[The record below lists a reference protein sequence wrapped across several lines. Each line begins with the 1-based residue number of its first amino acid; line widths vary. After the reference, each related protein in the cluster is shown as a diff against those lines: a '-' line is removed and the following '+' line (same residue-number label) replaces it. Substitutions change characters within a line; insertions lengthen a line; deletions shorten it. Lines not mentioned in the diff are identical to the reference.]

1 MAEINGAHRQGQRHR
16 QRHRQRSWQHWLCRR
31 SLQRRRRSSGSTA
44 PAALFLQSR
53 PGRWIKTAMTVSLSP
68 TPEAAL
74 PSPAARLSLQKST
87 IAADTTTIRSLD
99 WDRSRFDI
107 EFGLRNGTTY
117 NAFLVRGERIA
128 LIDTS
133 HAKFRDL
140 WLACLREELD
150 PRQIDVLI
158 VSHTEPDHS
167 GLVADLLEL
176 NPEIEVVAS
185 KVAIQFLENQV
196 HRPFRSRAVK
206 SGDQLDLGTNPDS
219 GVAHR
224 FEFLSAPN
232 LHWPDT
238 IFSFDHGSGIL
249 YTCDAF
255 GLHYC
260 SEDLFDVDPGAIAP
274 DFRFYYECLM
284 GPNAR
289 SVLQAMKR
297 MEALPP
303 ISTIAVGHG
312 PLLRHHLDLWTAD
325 YRSWSSDRSQGEA
338 YAAVCYLSQY
348 GFCDRLSQA
357 IARGISKAEAQVQ
370 LVDLRATDAQEL
382 SALIGEASAVVVP
395 TWPAQPDA
403 DLQASIGT
411 LLAAL
416 KPKQWLAV
424 YDAYG
429 GNDQPIDTVASQLR
443 SLGQKQAFAPLRIRQ
458 VPGAADYQLCEE
470 AGTDLG
476 QLLTRARAIAA
487 MKSLDGDL
495 DKALGR
501 LSGGLYVVTAR
512 QGEGDSIRSGAMVAS
527 WVSQASFAP
536 PGISIA
542 VARDRAIE
550 SLLQVGDRFVLNILR
565 QDNHQAL
572 LRHFLRRFP
581 PGADRF
587 AGVSVL
593 EGVARGGPVL
603 GDALAYLGCRVT
615 QRMEVPDHW
624 IIYAEVEQGNV
635 SDASART
642 AVHHRK
648 VGNHY

>member
-1 MAEINGAHRQGQRHR
+1 MTVAA
-16 QRHRQRSWQHWLCRR
+16 SPPPAA
-31 SLQRRRRSSGSTA
+31 A
-44 PAALFLQSR
+44 PA
-53 PGRWIKTAMTVSLSP
+53 PG
-68 TPEAAL
+68 
-74 PSPAARLSLQKST
+74 RLSLQCEP
-87 IAADTTTIRSLD
+87 IAADTTAIRSLD

-117 NAFLVRGERIA
+117 NSFLVRGERTA

-133 HAKFRDL
+133 HLKFESS
-140 WLACLREELD
+140 WLPLLRE
-150 PRQIDVLI
+150 QIDPQAIDHLI

-167 GLVADLLEL
+167 GLIGHLIDL
-176 NPEIEVVAS
+176 NPEIEIVGS

-206 SGDQLDLGTNPDS
+206 SGEELDLGVNPAT
-219 GVAHR
+219 GVQHR

-238 IFSFDHGSGIL
+238 IFSFDHGTGIL

-260 SEDLFDVDPGAIAP
+260 SDELFDSDPGAIAP

-297 MEALPP
+297 MDGLATP
-303 ISTIAVGHG
+303 ITTIAVGHG
-312 PLLRHHLDLWTAD
+312 PLLRHHLELWTGD
-325 YRSWSSDRSQGEA
+325 YRSWSEGRSQGEA
-338 YAAVCYLSQY
+338 YAAVCYVSQY

-357 IARGISKAEAQVQ
+357 IARGLSKAGAGVQ
-370 LVDLRATDAQEL
+370 LVDLRATDPQEL
-382 SALIGEASAVVVP
+382 SALVGEASAVVVP
-395 TWPAQPDA
+395 TWPAEPDP
-403 DLQASIGT
+403 DLQASVGT

-416 KPKQWLAV
+416 KPKQWVAV

-443 SLGQKQAFAPLRIRQ
+443 SLGQKEAFAPLRIRQ
-458 VPGAADYQLCEE
+458 VPAAAEYQLCEE

-476 QLLTRARAIAA
+476 QLLTRDKAIAA
-487 MKSLDGDL
+487 MKALDGDL

-512 QGEGDSIRSGAMVAS
+512 QGEGESVRSGAMVAS
-527 WVSQASFAP
+527 WVSQASFDP
-536 PGISIA
+536 PGITIA
-542 VARDRAIE
+542 VAKDRAIE

-565 QDNHQAL
+565 DDNHQPL
-572 LRHFLRRFP
+572 LRHFLKRFP

-587 AGVSVL
+587 AGVNVL
-593 EGVARGGPVL
+593 DGVASGGPVL
-603 GDALAYLGCRVT
+603 GDALAFLGCRVT

-624 IIYAEVEQGNV
+624 IVYAEVEQGNV
-635 SDASART
+635 SDATART

>member
-1 MAEINGAHRQGQRHR
+1 MAETAVA
-16 QRHRQRSWQHWLCRR
+16 
-31 SLQRRRRSSGSTA
+31 ST
-44 PAALFLQSR
+44 P
-53 PGRWIKTAMTVSLSP
+53 
-68 TPEAAL
+68 
-74 PSPAARLSLQKST
+74 RLSLQCEA
-87 IAADTTTIRSLD
+87 IGADTTTIRSLD

-117 NAFLVRGERIA
+117 NSFLVRGERTA
-128 LIDTS
+128 LIDSS
-133 HAKFRDL
+133 HLKFEST
-140 WLACLREELD
+140 WLPILQE
-150 PRQIDVLI
+150 QIDPKAIDHLI

-167 GLVADLLEL
+167 GLIGHLIDL
-176 NPEIEVVAS
+176 NPEIEIVGS

-196 HRPFRSRAVK
+196 HRPFKSRAVK
-206 SGDQLDLGTNPDS
+206 SGEELDLGTNPDS
-219 GVAHR
+219 GVQHR

-238 IFSFDHGSGIL
+238 IFSFDHGTGIL

-260 SEDLFDVDPGAIAP
+260 SDDLFDVDPGAIAP
-274 DFRFYYECLM
+274 DFRFYYDCLM

-297 MEALPP
+297 MDALPA
-303 ISTIAVGHG
+303 INTIAVGHG
-312 PLLRHHLDLWTAD
+312 PLLRDHLSLWLSD
-325 YRSWSSDRSQGEA
+325 YREWSEGRSKGEA
-338 YAAVCYLSQY
+338 YAAVCYVSQY

-357 IARGISKAEAQVQ
+357 IARGIGKAEAQVQ

-395 TWPAQPDA
+395 TWPANPDA

-416 KPKQWLAV
+416 QPKQWVAT

-429 GNDQPIDTVASQLR
+429 GNDEPIDTVASQLR
-443 SLGQKQAFAPLRIRQ
+443 GLGQKEAFEPLRVRQ
-458 VPGAADYQLCEE
+458 VPDGNDYQRCEE

-476 QLLTRARAIAA
+476 QLLTRAKTIAA

-512 QGEGDSIRSGAMVAS
+512 QEERASAMVAS
-527 WVSQASFAP
+527 WVSQASFEP
-536 PGISIA
+536 PGITVA
-542 VARDRAIE
+542 VAKDRAIE
-550 SLLQVGDRFVLNILR
+550 ALMQVGDRFVLNILR
-565 QDNHQAL
+565 EDNHQGL
-572 LRHFLRRFP
+572 LRHFLKRFP

-587 AGVSVL
+587 AGVSTL
-593 EGVARGGPVL
+593 DGVAEGGPVL
-603 GDALAYLGCRVT
+603 GDALAFLGCRVL
-615 QRMEVPDHW
+615 QRMEGPDHW

-635 SDASART
+635 ADSQAST

>member
-1 MAEINGAHRQGQRHR
+1 MAA
-16 QRHRQRSWQHWLCRR
+16 
-31 SLQRRRRSSGSTA
+31 
-44 PAALFLQSR
+44 
-53 PGRWIKTAMTVSLSP
+53 
-68 TPEAAL
+68 TPVAI
-74 PSPAARLSLQKST
+74 RLSLQCEP

-117 NAFLVRGERIA
+117 NSFLVRGERTA
-128 LIDTS
+128 LIDSS
-133 HAKFRDL
+133 HLKFEDT
-140 WLACLREELD
+140 WLPLLQG
-150 PRQIDVLI
+150 QIDPCAIDHLI

-167 GLVADLLEL
+167 GLIGHLLDL
-176 NPEIEVVAS
+176 NPEIEIVAS

-206 SGDQLDLGTNPDS
+206 SGDTLDLGTNPGS

-238 IFSFDHGSGIL
+238 IFSFDHGTGIL

-260 SEDLFDVDPGAIAP
+260 SEDIFDVDPGAIAP
-274 DFRFYYECLM
+274 DFRFYYDCLM

-297 MEALPP
+297 MDGLPP
-303 ISTIAVGHG
+303 INTIAVGHG
-312 PLLRHHLDLWTAD
+312 PLLRHHLSLWLSD
-325 YRSWSSDRSQGEA
+325 YRDWSEGRSKGEA
-338 YAAVCYLSQY
+338 YAAVCYVSQY
-348 GFCDRLSQA
+348 GFCDRLCQA
-357 IARGISKAEAQVQ
+357 IARGIGKAEAQVQ
-370 LVDLRATDAQEL
+370 LVDLRATDPQEL

-395 TWPAQPDA
+395 TWPAAADA

-416 KPKQWLAV
+416 NPKQWVAV

-429 GNDQPIDTVASQLR
+429 GNDEPIDTVASQLR
-443 SLGQKQAFAPLRIRQ
+443 SLGQKEAFEPLRIRQ
-458 VPGAADYQLCEE
+458 VPDGNDYQRCEE

-476 QLLTRARAIAA
+476 QLLTRAKAIAA

-512 QGEGDSIRSGAMVAS
+512 QDERASAMVAS
-527 WVSQASFAP
+527 WVSQASFQP
-536 PGISIA
+536 PGISVA
-542 VARDRAIE
+542 VAKDRAIE
-550 SLLQVGDRFVLNILR
+550 ALMQVGDRFVLNILR
-565 QDNHQAL
+565 EDNHQPL

-587 AGVSVL
+587 AGINTL
-593 EGVARGGPVL
+593 EGVAAGGPVL
-603 GDALAYLGCRVT
+603 GDALAFLGCRVL
-615 QRMEVPDHW
+615 QRLEGPDHW

-635 SDASART
+635 SDTEAAT

>member
-1 MAEINGAHRQGQRHR
+1 MAVVA
-16 QRHRQRSWQHWLCRR
+16 
-31 SLQRRRRSSGSTA
+31 ST
-44 PAALFLQSR
+44 P
-53 PGRWIKTAMTVSLSP
+53 
-68 TPEAAL
+68 
-74 PSPAARLSLQKST
+74 RLSLQCEA
-87 IAADTTTIRSLD
+87 IAKDTSTIRSLD

-117 NAFLVRGERIA
+117 NSFLVRGERTA

-133 HAKFRDL
+133 HLKFEGI
-140 WLACLREELD
+140 WLELLKEQID
-150 PRQIDVLI
+150 PKAIDVLI

-167 GLVADLLEL
+167 GLVGHVIDL
-176 NPEIEVVAS
+176 NPDIEVVGS

-196 HRPFRSRAVK
+196 HRPFKSRAVK
-206 SGDQLDLGTNPDS
+206 SGEELDLGTNPES
-219 GVAHR
+219 GIQHR

-238 IFSFDHGSGIL
+238 IFSFDHGTGIL

-255 GLHYC
+255 GMHYC
-260 SEDLFDVDPGAIAP
+260 SEDAFDVDPGALAP
-274 DFRFYYECLM
+274 DFRFYYDCLM

-297 MEALPP
+297 MDGLEGT
-303 ISTIAVGHG
+303 INTIATGHG
-312 PLLRHHLDLWTAD
+312 PLLRHHLNLWMGD
-325 YRSWSSDRSQGEA
+325 YKDWSSDRSKGEA

-357 IARGISKAEAQVQ
+357 IARGIGKAEAQVQ

-395 TWPAQPDA
+395 TWPANPDPE
-403 DLQASIGT
+403 LQASIGT

-416 KPKQWLAV
+416 KPKQWIGS

-429 GNDQPIDTVASQLR
+429 GNDEPIDAVATQLR
-443 SLGQKQAFAPLRIRQ
+443 SMGQKEAFEPLRVRQ
-458 VPGAADYQLCEE
+458 VPDGNDYQRCEE

-476 QLLTRARAIAA
+476 QLLTRAKTIAA

-512 QGEGDSIRSGAMVAS
+512 QDERASAMVAS
-527 WVSQASFAP
+527 WVSQASFDP
-536 PGISIA
+536 PGITVA
-542 VARDRAIE
+542 VAKDRAIE
-550 SLLQVGDRFVLNILR
+550 ALLQVGDRFVLNILR
-565 QDNHQAL
+565 EDNYQDL
-572 LRHFLRRFP
+572 MRHFLKRFP

-587 AGVSVL
+587 AGVNTL
-593 EGVARGGPVL
+593 DGVANGGPVL
-603 GDALAYLGCRVT
+603 GDALAFLGCRVS
-615 QRMEVPDHW
+615 QRMEGPDHW
-624 IIYAEVEQGNV
+624 IIYGEVEQGNV
-635 SDASART
+635 SDTEART

-648 VGNHY
+648 VGNHC

>member
-1 MAEINGAHRQGQRHR
+1 MTTTLPPRAQSSKPRLTLQAEPIG
-16 QRHRQRSWQHWLCRR
+16 
-31 SLQRRRRSSGSTA
+31 
-44 PAALFLQSR
+44 P
-53 PGRWIKTAMTVSLSP
+53 
-68 TPEAAL
+68 
-74 PSPAARLSLQKST
+74 
-87 IAADTTTIRSLD
+87 DTSTIRSLD

-117 NAFLVRGERIA
+117 NAFVVRGERTA
-128 LIDTS
+128 LIDSS
-133 HAKFRDL
+133 HLKFADT
-140 WLACLREELD
+140 WLPLLQSQID
-150 PRQIDVLI
+150 PKAIDVLI

-167 GLVADLLEL
+167 GLIGHLLEL
-176 NPEIEVVAS
+176 NPDLEIVAS

-206 SGDQLDLGTNPDS
+206 SGDSLDLGVKASS

-238 IFSFDHGSGIL
+238 IFSYDYGTGIL

-260 SEDLFDVDPGAIAP
+260 SEALYDADPGAIAP
-274 DFRFYYECLM
+274 DFRFYYDCLM

-289 SVLQAMKR
+289 SVLQALKR
-297 MEALPP
+297 MESLPE
-303 ISTIAVGHG
+303 ITTIAVGHG
-312 PLLRHHLDLWTAD
+312 PLLKHHLPLWIGD
-325 YRSWSSDRSQGEA
+325 YRQWSSQRSAEGA
-338 YAAVCYLSQY
+338 YVAVGYISQH

-357 IARGISKAEAQVQ
+357 IARGISKAGSAVQ

-382 SALIGEASAVVVP
+382 SALIGEAAAVVVP
-395 TWPAQPDA
+395 TWPAQADS

-416 KPKQWLAV
+416 QPKQWVGL
-424 YDAYG
+424 YDAFG
-429 GNDQPIDTVASQLR
+429 GNDEPIDSVASRLR
-443 SLGQKQAFAPLRIRQ
+443 SLGQQEAFAPLRIRH
-458 VPGAADYQLCEE
+458 VPEPLDYQRCEE

-476 QLLTRARAIAA
+476 QLLTKARTIAA

-512 QGEGDSIRSGAMVAS
+512 QGEGETARSGAMVAS
-527 WVSQASFAP
+527 WVSQASFEP
-536 PGISIA
+536 PGLTVA
-542 VARDRAIE
+542 VAKDRAIE
-550 SLLQVGDRFVLNILR
+550 ALLQVDDRFVLNILR
-565 QDNHQAL
+565 EDNHQQL
-572 LRHFLRRFP
+572 LRHFLKRFP

-587 AGVSVL
+587 AGVATL
-593 EGVARGGPVL
+593 NGVAAGGPVL
-603 GDALAYLGCRVT
+603 GDALAYLGCRVA
-615 QRMEVPDHW
+615 QRMEGPDHW
-624 IIYAEVEQGNV
+624 IIYAVVEEGNV
-635 SDASART
+635 ADASAST

>member
-1 MAEINGAHRQGQRHR
+1 MSASA
-16 QRHRQRSWQHWLCRR
+16 
-31 SLQRRRRSSGSTA
+31 TA
-44 PAALFLQSR
+44 PA
-53 PGRWIKTAMTVSLSP
+53 TT
-68 TPEAAL
+68 
-74 PSPAARLSLQKST
+74 ARLSLQCET
-87 IAADTTTIRSLD
+87 IAADTITLRSLD

-117 NAFLVRGERIA
+117 NAFLVRGARTA
-128 LIDTS
+128 LIDSS
-133 HAKFRDL
+133 HLKFEST
-140 WLACLREELD
+140 WLPLLQG
-150 PRQIDVLI
+150 QIDPKAIDHLI

-167 GLVADLLEL
+167 GLIGHLLDL
-176 NPEIEVVAS
+176 NPDIEIVAS

-206 SGDQLDLGTNPDS
+206 SGEELDLGTNPDS
-219 GVAHR
+219 GVSHR

-238 IFSFDHGSGIL
+238 IFSFDHGTGIL

-260 SEDLFDVDPGAIAP
+260 SEDIFDVDPGAIAP
-274 DFRFYYECLM
+274 DFRFYYDCLM

-297 MEALPP
+297 MDALPA
-303 ISTIAVGHG
+303 INTIAVGHG
-312 PLLRHHLDLWTAD
+312 PLLRHHLGLWLSD
-325 YRSWSSDRSQGEA
+325 YREWSEGRSKGES
-338 YAAVCYLSQY
+338 YAAVCYVSQY
-348 GFCDRLSQA
+348 GFCDRISQA
-357 IARGISKAEAQVQ
+357 IARGIGKADVQVQ

-382 SALIGEASAVVVP
+382 SALVGEASAVVVP
-395 TWPAQPDA
+395 TWPSSADA
-403 DLQASIGT
+403 DLQTSIGT

-416 KPKQWLAV
+416 QPRQWV
-424 YDAYG
+424 GTYDAFG
-429 GNDQPIDTVASQLR
+429 GNDEPIDTVASQLR
-443 SLGQKQAFAPLRIRQ
+443 SLGQKEAFEPLRIRQ
-458 VPGAADYQLCEE
+458 VPDGNDYQRCEE

-476 QLLTRARAIAA
+476 QLLGRARTIAA

-512 QGEGDSIRSGAMVAS
+512 QEERASALVAS
-527 WVSQASFAP
+527 WVAQASFEP
-536 PGISIA
+536 PGLTVA
-542 VARDRAIE
+542 VAKDRAIE
-550 SLLQVGDRFVLNILR
+550 ALLQVGDRFVINVLR
-565 QDNHQAL
+565 EDNHQPL
-572 LRHFLRRFP
+572 LRHFLKRFP

-587 AGVSVL
+587 AGIHVL
-593 EGVARGGPVL
+593 DGVASGGPVL
-603 GDALAYLGCRVT
+603 GDALAFLGCRVV
-615 QRMEVPDHW
+615 QRLEGPDHW

-635 SDASART
+635 SDTEANT

>member
-1 MAEINGAHRQGQRHR
+1 MAETAVA
-16 QRHRQRSWQHWLCRR
+16 
-31 SLQRRRRSSGSTA
+31 ST
-44 PAALFLQSR
+44 P
-53 PGRWIKTAMTVSLSP
+53 
-68 TPEAAL
+68 
-74 PSPAARLSLQKST
+74 RLSLQCEA
-87 IAADTTTIRSLD
+87 IGADTTTIRSLD

-117 NAFLVRGERIA
+117 NSFLVRGERTA
-128 LIDTS
+128 LIDSS
-133 HAKFRDL
+133 HLKFEST
-140 WLACLREELD
+140 WLPLLQE
-150 PRQIDVLI
+150 QIDPKAIDHLI

-167 GLVADLLEL
+167 GLIGHLIDL
-176 NPEIEVVAS
+176 NPEIEIVGS

-196 HRPFRSRAVK
+196 HRPFKSRAVK
-206 SGDQLDLGTNPDS
+206 SGEELDLGTNPDS
-219 GVAHR
+219 GVQHR

-238 IFSFDHGSGIL
+238 IFSFDHGTGIL

-260 SEDLFDVDPGAIAP
+260 SDDLFDVDPGAIAP
-274 DFRFYYECLM
+274 DFRFYYDCLM

-297 MEALPP
+297 MDALPA
-303 ISTIAVGHG
+303 INTIAVGHG
-312 PLLRHHLDLWTAD
+312 PLLRDHLSLWLSD
-325 YRSWSSDRSQGEA
+325 YREWSEGRSKGEA
-338 YAAVCYLSQY
+338 YAAVCYVSQY

-357 IARGISKAEAQVQ
+357 IARGIGKAEAQVQ
-370 LVDLRATDAQEL
+370 LGDLRATDAQEL

-395 TWPAQPDA
+395 TWPANPDA

-416 KPKQWLAV
+416 QPKQWVAT

-429 GNDQPIDTVASQLR
+429 GNDEPIDTVASQLR
-443 SLGQKQAFAPLRIRQ
+443 GLGQKEAFEPLRVRQ
-458 VPGAADYQLCEE
+458 VPDGNDYQRCEE

-476 QLLTRARAIAA
+476 QLLTRAKTIAA

-512 QGEGDSIRSGAMVAS
+512 QEERASAMVAS
-527 WVSQASFAP
+527 WVSQASFEP
-536 PGISIA
+536 PGITVA
-542 VARDRAIE
+542 VAKDRAIE
-550 SLLQVGDRFVLNILR
+550 ALMQVGDRFVLNILR
-565 QDNHQAL
+565 EDNHQGL
-572 LRHFLRRFP
+572 LRHFLKRFP

-587 AGVSVL
+587 AGVSTL
-593 EGVARGGPVL
+593 DGVAEGGPVL
-603 GDALAYLGCRVT
+603 GDALAFLGCRVL
-615 QRMEVPDHW
+615 QRMEGPDHW

-635 SDASART
+635 ADSQAST

>member
-1 MAEINGAHRQGQRHR
+1 MA
-16 QRHRQRSWQHWLCRR
+16 
-31 SLQRRRRSSGSTA
+31 
-44 PAALFLQSR
+44 
-53 PGRWIKTAMTVSLSP
+53 V
-68 TPEAAL
+68 
-74 PSPAARLSLQKST
+74 SPAPRAAAEPRLSLQCQPL
-87 IAADTTTIRSLD
+87 AADTTVIRSLD

-117 NAFLVRGERIA
+117 NSFLVRGERTA

-133 HAKFRDL
+133 HLKFADS
-140 WLACLREELD
+140 WLPLLAEQID
-150 PRQIDVLI
+150 PRAIDHLI

-167 GLVADLLEL
+167 GLIGHLIDL
-176 NPEIEVVAS
+176 NPEIEIVAS

-206 SGDQLDLGTNPDS
+206 SGESLDLGTNPSS
-219 GVAHR
+219 GTAHR

-238 IFSFDHGSGIL
+238 IFSFDHGTGLL

-260 SEDLFDVDPGAIAP
+260 SDELFDADPGAIAP

-289 SVLQAMKR
+289 SVLQALKR
-297 MEALPP
+297 MDGLPE
-303 ISTIAVGHG
+303 ITTVAVGHG
-312 PLLRHHLDLWTAD
+312 PLLRHHLNLWLDD
-325 YRSWSSDRSQGEA
+325 YRSWSSERSGGEA
-338 YAAVCYLSQY
+338 YAAVCYVSQY

-357 IARGISKAEAQVQ
+357 IARGIAKAGAQVQ

-382 SALIGEASAVVVP
+382 SALVGEAAAVVVP
-395 TWPAQPDA
+395 TWPASADA
-403 DLQASIGT
+403 ELQASVGT

-416 KPKQWLAV
+416 RPKQWVAC
-424 YDAYG
+424 YDAFG
-429 GNDQPIDTVASQLR
+429 GNDEPIDTVAAQLR
-443 SLGQKQAFAPLRIRQ
+443 ALGQKSAFDPLRVRQ
-458 VPGAADYQLCEE
+458 VPQTGDYQRCEE

-476 QLLTRARAIAA
+476 QLLTKERTIAA
-487 MKSLDGDL
+487 IKSLDADL

-512 QGEGDSIRSGAMVAS
+512 QNDGDGGSRSGAMVAS
-527 WVSQASFAP
+527 WVSQASFEP
-536 PGISIA
+536 PGITVA

-550 SLLQVGDRFVLNILR
+550 ALMQVGDRFVLNILR
-565 QDNHQAL
+565 DDNHQQL

-587 AGVSVL
+587 AGVNIL
-593 EGVARGGPVL
+593 EGAAAGGPVL
-603 GDALAYLGCRVT
+603 GDALAYLGCRVV
-615 QRMEVPDHW
+615 QRMETADHW

-635 SDASART
+635 ADTQAAT

>member
-1 MAEINGAHRQGQRHR
+1 MAETAVA
-16 QRHRQRSWQHWLCRR
+16 
-31 SLQRRRRSSGSTA
+31 ST
-44 PAALFLQSR
+44 P
-53 PGRWIKTAMTVSLSP
+53 
-68 TPEAAL
+68 
-74 PSPAARLSLQKST
+74 RLSLQCEA
-87 IAADTTTIRSLD
+87 IGPDTTTIRSLD

-117 NAFLVRGERIA
+117 NSFLVRGERTA
-128 LIDTS
+128 LIDSS
-133 HAKFRDL
+133 HLKFESS
-140 WLACLREELD
+140 WLPLLQE
-150 PRQIDVLI
+150 QIDPKAIDHLI

-167 GLVADLLEL
+167 GLIGHLLDL
-176 NPEIEVVAS
+176 NPGIEIVAS

-196 HRPFRSRAVK
+196 HRPFKSRAVK
-206 SGDQLDLGTNPDS
+206 SGEELDLGTNPDS
-219 GVAHR
+219 GVQHR

-238 IFSFDHGSGIL
+238 IFSYDHGTGIL

-260 SEDLFDVDPGAIAP
+260 SEDVFDVDPGAIAP

-297 MEALPP
+297 MDALPA
-303 ISTIAVGHG
+303 INTVAVGHG
-312 PLLRHHLDLWTAD
+312 PLLRDHLGLWLSD
-325 YRSWSSDRSQGEA
+325 YREWSEGRSKGEA
-338 YAAVCYLSQY
+338 YAAVCYVSQY

-357 IARGISKAEAQVQ
+357 IARGIGKAEAQVQ
-370 LVDLRATDAQEL
+370 LVDLRATDPQEL
-382 SALIGEASAVVVP
+382 SALVGEASAVVVP
-395 TWPAQPDA
+395 TWPAEA
-403 DLQASIGT
+403 DPELQASIGT

-416 KPKQWLAV
+416 QPKQWVAC

-429 GNDQPIDTVASQLR
+429 GNDEAIDTVASQLR
-443 SLGQKQAFAPLRIRQ
+443 GLGQKEAFEPIRVRH
-458 VPGAADYQLCEE
+458 VPDGNDYQRCEE

-476 QLLTRARAIAA
+476 QLLTRAKAIAA

-512 QGEGDSIRSGAMVAS
+512 QEERASAMVAS

-536 PGISIA
+536 PGITVA
-542 VARDRAIE
+542 VAKDRAIE
-550 SLLQVGDRFVLNILR
+550 ALMQVGDRFVLNILR
-565 QDNHQAL
+565 EDNHQGL

-587 AGVSVL
+587 AGVATL
-593 EGVARGGPVL
+593 DGVAAGGPVL
-603 GDALAYLGCRVT
+603 GDALAYLGCRVQ
-615 QRMEVPDHW
+615 QRMEGPDHW

-635 SDASART
+635 SDTEAST

>member
-1 MAEINGAHRQGQRHR
+1 MAVVA
-16 QRHRQRSWQHWLCRR
+16 
-31 SLQRRRRSSGSTA
+31 ST
-44 PAALFLQSR
+44 P
-53 PGRWIKTAMTVSLSP
+53 
-68 TPEAAL
+68 
-74 PSPAARLSLQKST
+74 RLSLQSEL
-87 IAADTTTIRSLD
+87 IASDTTTIRSLD

-117 NAFLVRGERIA
+117 NSFLVRGERTA
-128 LIDTS
+128 LIDSS
-133 HAKFRDL
+133 HLKFEDT
-140 WLACLREELD
+140 WLPLLQG
-150 PRQIDVLI
+150 QIDPCAIDHLI

-167 GLVADLLEL
+167 GLIGHLLDL
-176 NPEIEVVAS
+176 NPEIEIVAS

-206 SGDQLDLGTNPDS
+206 SGDTLDLGTNPGS

-238 IFSFDHGSGIL
+238 IFSFDHGTGIL

-260 SEDLFDVDPGAIAP
+260 SEDIFDVDPGAIAP
-274 DFRFYYECLM
+274 DFRFYYDCLM

-297 MEALPP
+297 MDGLPP
-303 ISTIAVGHG
+303 INTIAVGHG
-312 PLLRHHLDLWTAD
+312 PLLRHHLSLWLSD
-325 YRSWSSDRSQGEA
+325 YRDWSEGRSKGEA
-338 YAAVCYLSQY
+338 YAAVCYVSQY
-348 GFCDRLSQA
+348 GFCDRLCQA
-357 IARGISKAEAQVQ
+357 IARGIGKAEAQVQ
-370 LVDLRATDAQEL
+370 LVDLRATDPQEL

-395 TWPAQPDA
+395 TWPAVADA

-416 KPKQWLAV
+416 NPKQWVAV

-429 GNDQPIDTVASQLR
+429 GNDEPIDTVASQLR
-443 SLGQKQAFAPLRIRQ
+443 SLGQKETFEPLRVRQ
-458 VPGAADYQLCEE
+458 VPDGNDYQRCEE

-476 QLLTRARAIAA
+476 QLLTRAKAIAA

-512 QGEGDSIRSGAMVAS
+512 QEERASAMVAS
-527 WVSQASFAP
+527 WVSQASFDP
-536 PGISIA
+536 PGISVA
-542 VARDRAIE
+542 VAKDRAIE
-550 SLLQVGDRFVLNILR
+550 ALMQVGDRFVLNILR
-565 QDNHQAL
+565 EDNHQPL

-587 AGVSVL
+587 AGINTL
-593 EGVARGGPVL
+593 EGVAAGGPVL
-603 GDALAYLGCRVT
+603 GDALAFLGCRVL
-615 QRMEVPDHW
+615 QRLEGPDHW

-635 SDASART
+635 ADSEAST

>member
-1 MAEINGAHRQGQRHR
+1 MAETAVA
-16 QRHRQRSWQHWLCRR
+16 
-31 SLQRRRRSSGSTA
+31 ST
-44 PAALFLQSR
+44 P
-53 PGRWIKTAMTVSLSP
+53 
-68 TPEAAL
+68 
-74 PSPAARLSLQKST
+74 RLSLQCEA
-87 IAADTTTIRSLD
+87 IGADTTTIRSLD

-117 NAFLVRGERIA
+117 NSFLVRGERTA

-133 HAKFRDL
+133 HLKFEGS
-140 WLACLREELD
+140 WLPLLQE
-150 PRQIDVLI
+150 QIDPMAIDYLI

-167 GLVADLLEL
+167 GLIGHLIDL
-176 NPEIEVVAS
+176 NPNIEIVAS

-196 HRPFRSRAVK
+196 HRPFKSRAVK
-206 SGDQLDLGTNPDS
+206 SGDALGLGTNPES
-219 GVAHR
+219 GVEHR

-238 IFSFDHGSGIL
+238 IFSFDHGTGIL

-260 SEDLFDVDPGAIAP
+260 SDDTFDVDPGAIAP
-274 DFRFYYECLM
+274 DFRFYYDCLM

-289 SVLQAMKR
+289 SVLQALKR
-297 MEALPP
+297 MDSLPE
-303 ISTIAVGHG
+303 INTIAVGHG
-312 PLLRHHLDLWTAD
+312 PLLRHHLNLWLSD
-325 YRSWSSDRSQGEA
+325 YREWSEGRSKGEA

-348 GFCDRLSQA
+348 GFCDRISQA
-357 IARGISKAEAQVQ
+357 IARGIGKAEAQVQ
-370 LVDLRATDAQEL
+370 LVDLRATDPQEL
-382 SALIGEASAVVVP
+382 SALVGEASAVVVP
-395 TWPAQPDA
+395 TWPANA
-403 DLQASIGT
+403 DPELQAAVGT

-416 KPKQWLAV
+416 KPKQWVAS

-429 GNDQPIDTVASQLR
+429 GNDEPIDAVAAQLR
-443 SLGQKQAFAPLRIRQ
+443 GMGQKEAFEPLRIRH
-458 VPGAADYQLCEE
+458 VPDGNDYQRCEE

-476 QLLTRARAIAA
+476 QLLTRAKTIAA
-487 MKSLDGDL
+487 MKALDGDL

-512 QGEGDSIRSGAMVAS
+512 QQERASAMVAS

-536 PGISIA
+536 PGITVA
-542 VARDRAIE
+542 VAKDRAIE
-550 SLLQVGDRFVLNILR
+550 TLMQVGDRFVLNILR
-565 QDNHQAL
+565 EDNHQSL
-572 LRHFLRRFP
+572 LRHFLKRFP

-587 AGVSVL
+587 AGVNTL
-593 EGVARGGPVL
+593 DGVAEGGPVL
-603 GDALAYLGCRVT
+603 GDALAYLGCRVQ
-615 QRMEVPDHW
+615 QRMEGPDHW

-635 SDASART
+635 ADTEAST